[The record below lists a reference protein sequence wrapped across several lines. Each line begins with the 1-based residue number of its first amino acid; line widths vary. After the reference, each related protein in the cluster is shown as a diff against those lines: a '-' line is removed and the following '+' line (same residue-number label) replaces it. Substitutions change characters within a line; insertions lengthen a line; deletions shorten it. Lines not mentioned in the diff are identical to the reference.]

1 MAVTR
6 AQSRIGSSRLTKGYK
21 RTRKAAPSSFKKG
34 SFRTINIGKGK
45 KAVIGKS
52 KKTGEYKVQ
61 AILTP
66 RSRKKKWLEN
76 FNENWKDRI
85 QV

>member
-6 AQSRIGSSRLTKGYK
+6 AQTRIGSSRLTKGYK
-21 RTRKAAPSSFKKG
+21 RTRKAAPHAFKPG

-45 KAVIGKS
+45 KAVVGTKKSTGKRA
-52 KKTGEYKVQ
+52 VQ

-66 RSRKKKWLEN
+66 RKKKG
-76 FNENWKDRI
+76 R
-85 QV
+85 